1 MKMSSINKV
10 YIKHVSI
17 HTLRLLH
24 VVGKMATSDF
34 LFNSSALSLFT
45 VHLSH
50 PYMTTGKTIA
60 LTRRTFVG
68 KVISL
73 HFNMLSRLDITFL
86 PRSKH
91 PLICNDLISKLVTF

>member
-34 LFNSSALSLFT
+34 LFNSSALSLFHSPT
-45 VHLSH
+45 
-50 PYMTTGKTIA
+50 
-60 LTRRTFVG
+60 LTSIYDYWKNHSF
-68 KVISL
+68 
-73 HFNMLSRLDITFL
+73 D
-86 PRSKH
+86 
-91 PLICNDLISKLVTF
+91 